1 MITTI
6 TYLSEFKASQSKP
19 NGQTAMISIAD
30 PGHEPPGISKEGWGL
45 FYQDL
50 FIDGEYDTS
59 TIEIFGHEFLKI
71 FAGYMN
77 EHQAVQIKEFIKL
90 VLIKPNIRHVIVH
103 CTAGRSRS
111 VAIAQYISDLTG
123 ITATGDYGMK
133 DMNHLVYDLLHN
145 PSKFRNELKF
155 LNDSKKESTSLSK
168 YQEIA
173 ERLLFRQTR

>member
-1 MITTI
+1 
-6 TYLSEFKASQSKP
+6 
-19 NGQTAMISIAD
+19 
-30 PGHEPPGISKEGWGL
+30 
-45 FYQDL
+45 
-50 FIDGEYDTS
+50 
-59 TIEIFGHEFLKI
+59 
-71 FAGYMN
+71 MN